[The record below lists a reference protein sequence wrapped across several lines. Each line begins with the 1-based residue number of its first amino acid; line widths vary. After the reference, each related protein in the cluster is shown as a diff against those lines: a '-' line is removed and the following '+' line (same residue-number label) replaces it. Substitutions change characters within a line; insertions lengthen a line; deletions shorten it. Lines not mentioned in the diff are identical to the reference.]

1 MGCVIDIVLTNDEDI
16 ILDTRVKHTYLDTD
30 HDMVECM
37 LNLKIEKTES
47 EEIEVDKKLL
57 DQLNYEKA
65 EWTPIREQLA
75 MVNWYEELSE
85 EMGVTEM
92 YETLE
97 ELIYKASVDHTPLR
111 STKKKTTTIPR
122 NRLILIRKRKRIN
135 SRINIEKY
143 VKPTKSSSVLN
154 KLENKKQEIEDEIKK
169 TNSDRNSEEGS
180 LCH

>member
-1 MGCVIDIVLTNDEDI
+1 
-16 ILDTRVKHTYLDTD
+16 
-30 HDMVECM
+30 
-37 LNLKIEKTES
+37 
-47 EEIEVDKKLL
+47 
-57 DQLNYEKA
+57 
-65 EWTPIREQLA
+65 
-75 MVNWYEELSE
+75 MVNWNEELSE

-143 VKPTKSSSVLN
+143 VKPNKSSSVLN
-154 KLENKKQEIEDEIKK
+154 KLENKKREIEDEIKK